1 MMNIVTMLDWSSAP
15 EFIKIC
21 EERQPTAKDIASVNL
36 KLMVEFADD
45 SHRQMNP
52 DDRQGF
58 YVKERWPTLVERH
71 PKDAEL
77 AYKFYRYFG
86 LEILERASMVLPGPL
101 DNTYRILD
109 NIQDSIFSSGTDS
122 QYSLRTPAEAR
133 QAIVE
138 AVDSIPLS
146 RYAQPKFISLTTMDP
161 IHFAANYPWLTSVPK
176 LTAAEIINVIA
187 GLFHDRLEFFY
198 RAITEHLAFHPLDLT
213 GENRFNLIGLVHS
226 ASKVYD
232 EVVTK
237 IMYETVW
244 RLSKQN
250 QFGKMADVLEA
261 LPQYHSKNDNGG
273 IATYRQSVQLALTI
287 AADQGNEAA
296 VERLGDIYTVLSTE
310 REFVTPKQTLVRC
323 LLKNKLPRAAQA
335 LASAWSMVP
344 SDGESQLVH
353 PGEDPCYEHMF
364 DTRLVRYFEGG
375 QFEVMALPEAMW
387 PARME
392 AEKGDSLGPGRSLD

>member
-1 MMNIVTMLDWSSAP
+1 MSDWSSAP
-15 EFIKIC
+15 EFIRIC
-21 EERQPTAKDIASVNL
+21 EKRQPSAKDIVSVNL

-45 SHRQMNP
+45 SHRQMNL
-52 DDRQGF
+52 DDRLVS
-58 YVKERWPTLVERH
+58 YSKERWTTLVERH

-86 LEILERASMVLPGPL
+86 LEILERASMVLSGPL
-101 DNTYRILD
+101 DNTYRKLD
-109 NIQDSIFSSGTDS
+109 NTYDSIFSPEMSFE
-122 QYSLRTPAEAR
+122 YSLKTPAKAR
-133 QAIVE
+133 QAMVA

-146 RYAQPKFISLTTMDP
+146 RYAQPNFISMTTMDP
-161 IHFAANYPWLTSVPK
+161 IRFAANYPWLTSVPE
-176 LTAAEIINVIA
+176 LTAAEIIDVIA
-187 GLFHDRLEFFY
+187 GLFHDRLKFFY
-198 RAITEHLAFHPLDLT
+198 RTITEHLAFHPLDLT
-213 GENRFNLIGLVHS
+213 GLNRHGLVGLVHS
-226 ASKVYD
+226 ASKVYR
-232 EVVTK
+232 EVVAK

-244 RLSKQN
+244 RLSKQD

-261 LPQYHSKNDNGG
+261 LPQYHSKFETEG

-287 AADQGNEAA
+287 AADQGNGAA
-296 VERLGDIYTVLSTE
+296 VERLGDIYTALSTE
-310 REFVTPKQTLVRC
+310 YKFETSKQTLVRC
-323 LLKNKLPRAAQA
+323 LLNNELPRAAQA

-392 AEKGDSLGPGRSLD
+392 AEKGDSLGVSPVLD